1 MSALQQMADKL
12 ADDVLAAER
21 ELGDDRFVEKVSQV
35 LLAASPTFQE
45 AFMTSIRVR
54 LAERRGRMF
63 LEAALAAKRGDIV
76 EAVPAPVEL
85 SGSGH

>member
-12 ADDVLAAER
+12 ADDVLAAEK

-35 LLAASPTFQE
+35 LLSASPTFQE

-63 LEAALAAKRGDIV
+63 LDAALAAKRGDTV
-76 EAVPAPVEL
+76 EAVEAPVEL